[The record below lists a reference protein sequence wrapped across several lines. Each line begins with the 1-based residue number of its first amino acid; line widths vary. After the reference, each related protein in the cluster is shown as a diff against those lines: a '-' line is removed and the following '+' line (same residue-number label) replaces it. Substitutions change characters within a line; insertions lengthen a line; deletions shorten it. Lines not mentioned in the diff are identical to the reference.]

1 MKQFYI
7 KNDALGCFLAPK
19 IDVVDDDEAF
29 ACCHTT
35 EPRVAIFFKVLRLSL
50 GVALRARN

>member
-19 IDVVDDDEAF
+19 IDVADDDETLA
-29 ACCHTT
+29 CHTNYINAQLPSSFT
-35 EPRVAIFFKVLRLSL
+35 KYLEVH
-50 GVALRARN
+50 